1 MSGLFCTESDD
12 VLLSEQ
18 QKFHEFHM
26 KFFEWQQHLKIRIGF
41 ALTERCRE
49 MRQRIEATEVCKLFE
64 CHAIHFQLEEIMTWL
79 FHTSYMQLSL
89 CWRTTEFIQ
98 KYLNCVF
105 LKRHSCRS
113 SDMLRLKFAQ
123 QDIVEQW
130 SKRAWNNQT
139 CSYLVAFL
147 RSKLQE
153 ILSTPHQE
161 QLQQQQTLRK
171 DEPRELAKK
180 QLLGGQVSVGACVL
194 AESVWEVEERL
205 LCNRTELL
213 QSTKDATSTAQ
224 RSETQH
230 STLQGRERS
239 KTCSF
244 PRRPSTG
251 RLCLKLNGEHTSV
264 PAL

>member
-1 MSGLFCTESDD
+1 
-12 VLLSEQ
+12 V
-18 QKFHEFHM
+18 
-26 KFFEWQQHLKIRIGF
+26 FFWKGTLVDLQTCWDSNLHNK
-41 ALTERCRE
+41 
-49 MRQRIEATEVCKLFE
+49 
-64 CHAIHFQLEEIMTWL
+64 
-79 FHTSYMQLSL
+79 TS
-89 CWRTTEFIQ
+89 
-98 KYLNCVF
+98 LNNGA
-105 LKRHSCRS
+105 K
-113 SDMLRLKFAQ
+113 A
-123 QDIVEQW
+123 
-130 SKRAWNNQT
+130 

-153 ILSTPHQE
+153 FLSTPHQE

-224 RSETQH
+224 RSETHH
-230 STLQGRERS
+230 STLQGRELS

-244 PRRPSTG
+244 ARRPSTG
-251 RLCLKLNGEHTSV
+251 RLCLKLKGNTHQFRHCKLYCSRMPKGSV
-264 PAL
+264 VLLCVCVPFTRRQLMFVHAGNCCELDSISSAKN